1 MKRIHSLSLLVLTLG
16 LLLGSCKKDC
26 YDKALEEQFYTIDC
40 TADCPGV
47 VGCDGKTY
55 CNECI
60 ANSHGIRVE
69 D

>member
-1 MKRIHSLSLLVLTLG
+1 MNRLYAI
-16 LLLGSCKKDC
+16 LLLMCTSLTFASCKKDC
-26 YDKALEEQFYTIDC
+26 YDRELEEQYYVIDC

-47 VGCDGKTY
+47 TGCDGKTY

-69 D
+69 